1 MFFQL
6 SKIKNVDHIL
16 KLSQRAHASSIRSSS
31 LLANNFLKISDEVKF
46 SKKPI
51 VALESTIITHG
62 LPYPD
67 NLETAL
73 QVESEVRENG
83 AIPGISKI

>member
-1 MFFQL
+1 MFFKL
-6 SKIKNVDHIL
+6 SKVKNVYHIL
-16 KLSQRAHASSIRSSS
+16 KLTQKAHASSIRSSS
-31 LLANNFLKISDEVKF
+31 LLANNFLKISDEIKF
-46 SKKPI
+46 SKRPI

-83 AIPGISKI
+83 AIPGIK